1 MRGCTTEQGGA
12 EWFVDAHKKDIGRK
26 PTTLM
31 GNQGR
36 KPSGP
41 ILDVPRTFVEGPDL
55 GMSTWVMRSLPFPLL
70 VVVRS

>member
-1 MRGCTTEQGGA
+1 
-12 EWFVDAHKKDIGRK
+12 
-26 PTTLM
+26 M